1 MSVLTPG
8 KNNLIT
14 DVKGLYI
21 GNSENEFINT
31 GSTILTCE
39 DRFVASY
46 KVLGGAPGTRE
57 TDLLEPDKL
66 VEKIDALVLSGGSA
80 FGLEAAS
87 ETANLLRRNNKG
99 YSVGNTKVPIV
110 PSAIIFDL
118 MNGGNKDWENNPYI
132 DLAQKA
138 YSDMSSNFKI
148 GSYGAGKGAT
158 AGNIK
163 GGLGSCSLLIN
174 NTYTVGA
181 LIIVNSFGSVVVNLS
196 HIHI

>member
-1 MSVLTPG
+1 MSFLTPG
-8 KNNLIT
+8 KKNLIT

-21 GNSENEFINT
+21 GNSENELINT

-87 ETANLLRRNNKG
+87 ETVNLLRKDNKG
-99 YSVGNTKVPIV
+99 YSRK
-110 PSAIIFDL
+110 
-118 MNGGNKDWENNPYI
+118 KD
-132 DLAQKA
+132 
-138 YSDMSSNFKI
+138 NFQ
-148 GSYGAGKGAT
+148 
-158 AGNIK
+158 
-163 GGLGSCSLLIN
+163 L
-174 NTYTVGA
+174 
-181 LIIVNSFGSVVVNLS
+181 
-196 HIHI
+196 